1 MLSRSIHSNSH
12 SDICDESKIY
22 HNFPNQLFL
31 AGWGFVVSKRTFAS
45 HRKRTFASYSKRT
58 FASYTPYALKGQKLL
73 AQGIALGNYGRK
85 PVAL

>member
-45 HRKRTFASYSKRT
+45 
-58 FASYTPYALKGQKLL
+58 YTPYALKGQKLL

>member
-12 SDICDESKIY
+12 SDIFRKSKIY

-45 HRKRTFASYSKRT
+45 HRKRTFV
-58 FASYTPYALKGQKLL
+58 SYTPPALKGQKLL
-73 AQGIALGNYGRK
+73 AQGNTLGNYGHK